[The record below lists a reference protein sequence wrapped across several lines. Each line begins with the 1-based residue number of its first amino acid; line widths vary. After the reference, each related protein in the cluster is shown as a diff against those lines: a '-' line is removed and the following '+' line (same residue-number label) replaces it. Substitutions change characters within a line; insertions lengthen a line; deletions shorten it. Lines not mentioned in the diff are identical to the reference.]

1 MANTGTDSSHQNMT
15 AVYDTVT
22 VNTALSVNGNP
33 IVPASGRFVFTTAT
47 TLSLTSALHAEKQVI
62 INTNSSSGF
71 AGTLPASSG
80 SGQKYM
86 LINNLAQ
93 TQGSI
98 SLVTAGSD
106 VINGK
111 AIALDST
118 ASADAQ
124 VFKTTATS
132 KTTTLNRTTTGGL
145 GFDEIEVWDYVAGTW
160 LVRVTYVGSGSLA
173 TPFS

>member
-1 MANTGTDSSHQNMT
+1 MAITGTDTSKQNMGET
-15 AVYDTVT
+15 VDTLT
-22 VNTALSVNGNP
+22 VNTALTVNGNP

-47 TLSLTSALHAEKQVI
+47 TLSLTAALHAEKQVI

-71 AGTLPASSG
+71 AGTLPAATG
-80 SGQKYM
+80 TGQKYL

-93 TQGSI
+93 TQGTV

-111 AIALDST
+111 AIALDTT

-145 GFDEIEVWDYVAGTW
+145 GFDEIEVWDYIAGTW
-160 LVRVTYVGSGSLA
+160 LIKVTYVGSGSLA